1 MRISLVDIGWFCFFL
16 SGLFFLSDAIDSG
29 DKTALGSAI
38 TWLVGIGVF
47 IAASR
52 MDQDG
57 SGF

>member
-16 SGLFFLSDAIDSG
+16 SGLFFLSDALDSG

-38 TWLVGIGVF
+38 TWLVGIGF
-47 IAASR
+47 FMAGSR
-52 MDQDG
+52 IDPDG

>member
-16 SGLFFLSDAIDSG
+16 SGLFFLSDALDSG

-38 TWLVGIGVF
+38 TWLVGIGF
-47 IAASR
+47 FMAGSR
-52 MDQDG
+52 IDSDG